1 MGSLTELSISEAQTP
16 SVLRQ
21 MALAGSEARG
31 IQEVVGCTMTNRGW
45 AGLVVGEDGLGDA
58 TRDADM
64 DILESQVR
72 LQG

>member
-1 MGSLTELSISEAQTP
+1 M
-16 SVLRQ
+16 LRQ
-21 MALAGSEARG
+21 MALAGLEARG

-45 AGLVVGEDGLGDA
+45 AGVAVREDGLGDA
-58 TRDADM
+58 MRDTDM

>member
-1 MGSLTELSISEAQTP
+1 
-16 SVLRQ
+16 
-21 MALAGSEARG
+21 MALAGLEARG

-45 AGLVVGEDGLGDA
+45 AGVAVREDGLGDA
-58 TRDADM
+58 MRDTDM